1 VILNNY
7 FAMHQIIVAAA
18 DNPPGLTNDNSHR
31 LLMNCAASGSRCG
44 LPNQQD
50 SLHNSIFYHQHQVPS
65 YLPSIWYSLL
75 YPGPGKLFKQKRILV
90 KPEAKLVKSTHVIA
104 CEGIQNYQYEIL
116 FKEHHML
123 VPKDDLVQTI
133 KYASVTMQCI

>member
-1 VILNNY
+1 MAHLREKY
-7 FAMHQIIVAAA
+7 R
-18 DNPPGLTNDNSHR
+18 S
-31 LLMNCAASGSRCG
+31 LLINKKEY
-44 LPNQQD
+44 LPKF
-50 SLHNSIFYHQHQVPS
+50 IFY
-65 YLPSIWYSLL
+65 
-75 YPGPGKLFKQKRILV
+75 FKQKRILV

-104 CEGIQNYQYEIL
+104 CEGIHNYQYKIV